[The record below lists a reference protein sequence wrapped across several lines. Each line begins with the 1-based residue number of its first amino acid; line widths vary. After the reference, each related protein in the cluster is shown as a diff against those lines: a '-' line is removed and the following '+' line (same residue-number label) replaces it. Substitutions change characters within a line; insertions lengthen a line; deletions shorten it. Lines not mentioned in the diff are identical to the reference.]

1 MAINIL
7 REHWCTTKIT
17 FLQLCAHS
25 FIVWSDDTWLQEHAG
40 KTIDEKEE
48 EEEEKGTKRS
58 ALLAQTVSFNPCAEP
73 EGGGQGVRAPPLE
86 NHISVSKQSRP

>member
-1 MAINIL
+1 MPY
-7 REHWCTTKIT
+7 EHHFYFTT
-17 FLQLCAHS
+17 LCS

-58 ALLAQTVSFNPCAEP
+58 ALLSQTVSFHPS
-73 EGGGQGVRAPPLE
+73 LE
-86 NHISVSKQSRP
+86 SPWIQRGERGSRPPPPSKIIFPSKRSRP